1 MALGRTFLPG
11 SLEKPDNFVPLAST
25 GFSSQGRSM
34 LRAFGKTRN
43 LELENPVH
51 RIWLQFARS
60 NWWGI
65 HGFDWGLD
73 LDLKSF
79 LLTGFEGK
87 IWILFKSNILDWIFS
102 NLWPFLTCFASYRTW
117 PWPFGTQKPNGGKFT
132 ILTFLGL
139 WQLQKAS
146 YYKSWN
152 VISKFTSLQP
162 EVISVGGLIL

>member
-1 MALGRTFLPG
+1 MPLSVLFVPLSVQYAGTCTVIMAEFLSYNVKITRFSRDPGKKCSSSCHPKLSSALELRSMALGRTFLPG

-65 HGFDWGLD
+65 HGFD
-73 LDLKSF
+73 
-79 LLTGFEGK
+79 
-87 IWILFKSNILDWIFS
+87 
-102 NLWPFLTCFASYRTW
+102 
-117 PWPFGTQKPNGGKFT
+117 
-132 ILTFLGL
+132 
-139 WQLQKAS
+139 
-146 YYKSWN
+146 
-152 VISKFTSLQP
+152 
-162 EVISVGGLIL
+162 